1 MTPEFFQ
8 RVKEIYQAAVE
19 RDPAS
24 RPAFVRAS
32 CGDDEALRAEVE
44 SLLDCRA
51 GANEFI
57 ELSAP
62 EIAARAFS
70 IQDAVTDG
78 RIGNYRIETEIGRG
92 GMGTVYLATRDDDEY
107 RQQVALKII
116 NPGFAT
122 QTLVRRFRHE
132 RQILANLNHTH
143 IARLLDGGTTPSG
156 LPFFA
161 MEFVEGTPITDYAE
175 QHDLSVTERLKL
187 FAKICDAIAYAHRN
201 LVVHRDIKP
210 TNVLVTAAGEP
221 KLLDFGIAKLL
232 DRERPLGSSDTITTL
247 GVMTPEYA
255 SPEQVRGEHVT
266 TATDVYSL
274 GVVLYEL
281 LTGKRP
287 YRFKSRQPQDISLAI
302 LNDEPQRP
310 SLAVARAHETARDA
324 AQQRTGTST
333 DRATADTQHANVA
346 AKTYTRTGEAER
358 RRRHLRGDL
367 DQIVLTAL
375 RKEPERRYLSVE
387 AFAEDIRRHLAGL
400 PVGARPDT
408 VRYRATKFVRRNRV
422 PVAAAALVLVSIIGG
437 AGAAVWQARRADIER
452 ARAERR
458 FNDVRKLANAVLFDY
473 HDKIESLTGSTEVRA
488 QMIADSLAYLDSL
501 SREAGDDPM
510 LLRELAAAYEKTGT
524 IQGNA
529 MWSNTGDAA
538 AMVESYRKSFAI
550 RERLVVLQPESEEL
564 RRELAIAHENLGDAF
579 DQTGDLR
586 HSLARYEAARTII
599 AELAARDPQHLRYLA
614 RLHHVI
620 GMSQGFAGRSSMG
633 DTRGALANVRRAV
646 EISEGLYA
654 ADPSAKNRWAVTI
667 YRRDLGEMLRVA
679 GDLHGALEW
688 TRRALPPAES
698 WYAETPD
705 DTNAARSLSIAYGRL
720 ANVHSDFNDNE
731 EALKFARRALTIDE
745 RRLAADPADTLAR
758 DDLADTWDKLGN
770 ALTHL
775 QRFDEAKEYLR
786 RTIKVYEPLLAGAN
800 TSRNKIKLA
809 DAYKSLARTMTLDGD
824 TIAAEDLHRKALRLC
839 EEAVAADEHNRRVR
853 IDIAE
858 NEAGLGD
865 LYARAGKFDE
875 ALKQYEKALP
885 TLAAQADTDPANA
898 LVRGYLTTL
907 RTKIDL
913 TREKQRAD
921 DGARIAAR

>member
-8 RVKEIYQAAVE
+8 RVKEIYQAAIE
-19 RDPAS
+19 HDPAA
-24 RPAFVRAS
+24 RPAFVREA
-32 CGDDEALRAEVE
+32 CGDDEDLREEVE
-44 SLLDCRA
+44 SLLDCRDDA
-51 GANEFI
+51 SSFI
-57 ELSAP
+57 EVSAP
-62 EIAARAFS
+62 EVAARALS
-70 IQDAVTDG
+70 PQDAVTDG
-78 RIGNYRIETEIGRG
+78 RIGSYRIKTEIGRG
-92 GMGTVYLATRDDDEY
+92 GMGTVYLAVRDDDEY

-122 QTLVRRFRHE
+122 RALVKRFRHE
-132 RQILANLNHTH
+132 RQILANLNHAH

-161 MEFVEGTPITDYAE
+161 MEYVEGVPITNYAQ
-175 QHDLSVTERLKL
+175 QHNLSVAERLAL
-187 FAKICDAIAYAHRN
+187 FAKVCAAVAYAHRN

-210 TNVLVTAAGEP
+210 SNILVTADGTP

-232 DRERPLGSSDTITTL
+232 DRESAENTITTL

-287 YRFKSRQPQDISLAI
+287 FRFKSRQPQDVSFAI

-310 SLAVARAHETARDA
+310 SLAVARRDA
-324 AQQRTGTST
+324 PASGEAADNEPRESADANDAPSLAAQPAT
-333 DRATADTQHANVA
+333 DA
-346 AKTYTRTGEAER
+346 AKTNTRSSETER
-358 RRRHLRGDL
+358 LSRHLRGDL

-375 RKEPERRYLSVE
+375 RKEHARRYLSVE

-400 PVGARPDT
+400 PVSARGDT

-422 PVAAAALVLVSIIGG
+422 SVAATALVLVSILGG
-437 AGAAVWQARRADIER
+437 AGIAVWQARRANVER

-473 HDKIESLTGSTEVRA
+473 HDKIESLTGSTEVRR
-488 QMIADSLAYLDSL
+488 QMLADSLAYLDSL
-501 SREAGDDPM
+501 SQEASADPM

-529 MWSNTGDAA
+529 MWSNTGDAQG
-538 AMVESYRKSFAI
+538 MIESYRKSFAI
-550 RERLVVLQPESEEL
+550 RERLVAIEPQSDEL

-579 DQTGDLR
+579 DQIGDLR
-586 HSLARYEAARTII
+586 QAMTRYEAAREII
-599 AELAARDPQHLRYLA
+599 AELAAHDSQHLRYLA

-620 GMSQGFAGRSSMG
+620 ALAQGFAGQSSLG
-633 DTRGALANVRRAV
+633 DTSGALANVRRAV
-646 EISEGLYA
+646 EISEALYA
-654 ADPSAKNRWAVTI
+654 ADPSVKNRWAVTI

-679 GDLHGALEW
+679 GDLSGALEW
-688 TRRALPPAES
+688 TRRALPPAET
-698 WYAETPD
+698 WYVETPD
-705 DTNAARSLSIAYGRL
+705 DANAARSLSIAYGRL
-720 ANVHSDFNDNE
+720 ANIHSDLGDYE
-731 EALKFARRALTIDE
+731 EALNFARRAQEIDE

-770 ALTHL
+770 ALTRL
-775 QRFDEAKEYLR
+775 KRLDEAKEYLR
-786 RTIKVYEPLLAGAN
+786 RTIEVYEPLRAD
-800 TSRNKIKLA
+800 TSRNNIKLA
-809 DAYKSLARTMTLDGD
+809 DAYKSLARTMMLGGD
-824 TIAAEDLHRKALRLC
+824 LSAAEDLHRKALRLC
-839 EEAVAADEHNRRVR
+839 EEAVARDTHNRRVQ

-858 NEAGLGD
+858 NETGLGD

-875 ALKQYEKALP
+875 ALKHYEKALP
-885 TLAAQADTDPANA
+885 TFTAQADADPANA
-898 LVRGYLTTL
+898 LVRRYLTSL
-907 RTKIDL
+907 QTKIISARD
-913 TREKQRAD
+913 RQKPVDVE
-921 DGARIAAR
+921 RIAAR